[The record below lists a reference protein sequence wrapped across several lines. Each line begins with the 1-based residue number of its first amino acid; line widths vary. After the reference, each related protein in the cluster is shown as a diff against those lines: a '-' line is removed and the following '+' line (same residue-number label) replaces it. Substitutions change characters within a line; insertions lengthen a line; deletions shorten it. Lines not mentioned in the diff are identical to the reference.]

1 MTCQLSATDSIV
13 FTNTSLVVNLTT
25 KNNIPS
31 GGYLKIFVPL
41 KWSTDFRTFSG
52 TILASTSTI
61 TCSNGVGILTNPSC
75 TYFSTDAS
83 VRVSGLSSGSA
94 VSGAVSFRLNSITT
108 PPSTL

>member
-1 MTCQLSATDSIV
+1 VCQLSATDSIV

-61 TCSNGVGILTNPSC
+61 TCSNGVGILTNPTC
-75 TYFSTDAS
+75 TYF
-83 VRVSGLSSGSA
+83 
-94 VSGAVSFRLNSITT
+94 
-108 PPSTL
+108 